1 MNTHIS
7 NTTRRGAPAGNL
19 NAVKHGFYSSRFKKT
34 ERNALDSNEFPGLT
48 QEIAM
53 LRLFIRRVVQES
65 AQIQDYIL
73 LLETLRVISL
83 ASSSLS
89 HLAKTHTLLASSN
102 NDVAEA
108 LSQAITEVL
117 AEKRAEGRAIKS
129 SVSTPLFLGDGLEQ
143 DEPFSLSG

>member
-7 NTTRRGAPAGNL
+7 NPPRRGAPAGNL
-19 NAVKHGFYSSRFKKT
+19 NAVKHGFYSSRFKKA
-34 ERNALDSNEFPGLT
+34 ERNALDSNEFPGLS

-65 AQIQDYIL
+65 ANIQDYIL
-73 LLETLRVISL
+73 LLETLRVVSL

-89 HLAKTHTLLASSN
+89 HLCKTHTLLASSN

-108 LSQAITEVL
+108 LSQAIQEVL
-117 AEKRAEGRAIKS
+117 AEKRAEGAAIKS
-129 SVSTPLFLGDGLEQ
+129 SISASFTLGDGLEE
-143 DEPFSLSG
+143 DEPFSLCG